1 MPWNT
6 VMMENNMSGSLA
18 SLLRTGGNRVLVV
31 MTQQVLKLSLPNAT
45 NACSKL
51 IQATRDPAKK
61 IVAGGVGAFTL
72 YTTGIQLKDNYEDL
86 DKKKITVLEA
96 SLGAGAALC
105 GLASGF
111 SGSSLVAFGWAH
123 ANSMMTAAKYMVGG
137 EAAINDT
144 NNRIDFLNRYLA
156 MISIAAPGSIGTAA
170 GIAIGT
176 AAGIANGCVTAH
188 LSNTHKQVSAAV
200 RSEIH
205 ENSVLPL
212 LASTLSDS
220 QVASLTILVTGG
232 LDWGGF
238 GS

>member
-6 VMMENNMSGSLA
+6 VMVENNMSGSLA
-18 SLLRTGGNRVLVV
+18 SLLRTGGSRVLVV
-31 MTQQVLKLSLPNAT
+31 MNQQVLRLSLPNAT

-137 EAAINDT
+137 GAAIKDT
-144 NNRIDFLNRYLA
+144 NNQIDFLNRYLA
-156 MISIAAPGSIGTAA
+156 MISIAAPGSIGTAF
-170 GIAIGT
+170 
-176 AAGIANGCVTAH
+176 GIANGAVTAH
-188 LSNTHKQVSAAV
+188 LSNTHKQVTAAV
-200 RSEIH
+200 SSKIH
-205 ENSVLPL
+205 ENSVLPQ

-220 QVASLTILVTGG
+220 ECASLTILVTGE
-232 LDWGGF
+232 GF